1 MSFPVLSGRL
11 DSERLPQTL
20 VRSAILLLLITSGAF
35 GQPTQPLSE
44 ADRVAD
50 MKQRVVQ
57 VLHLRAG
64 DTAADVGCGDGF
76 YTIPLARFLGPTG
89 KVFAVDINESE
100 LFKLKQHLD
109 EEGLKNVEVIK
120 GAEDAPKLPAER
132 VDAALIANAYH
143 EMPAHEAMLHHIRDA
158 LKQGGVIVV
167 MERISDKREKES
179 RDEQIKHHELAPQV
193 VKQEVAAAGF
203 EIMEVLDP
211 FLGRVTDDDGKSR
224 WWALVARKP
233 TP

>member
-1 MSFPVLSGRL
+1 MTFPVVSGKLRT
-11 DSERLPQTL
+11 DSLPHTL
-20 VRSAILLLLITSGAF
+20 VRSAILLLVIVSRAF
-35 GQPTQPLSE
+35 GQPSQPLSE

-50 MKQRVVQ
+50 MKQRVIEI
-57 VLHLRAG
+57 LHLRPG

-76 YTIPLARFLGPTG
+76 YTVPLARSLGSSG
-89 KVFAVDINESE
+89 KVFAVDINDAE
-100 LFKLKQHLD
+100 LYKLKQHLD

-120 GAEDAPKLPAER
+120 GAEDDPKLAADR

-143 EMPAHEAMLHHIRDA
+143 EMPAHEAILHHIRDA

-193 VKQEVAAAGF
+193 VRQEVAGAGF
-203 EIMEVLDP
+203 EIVEVLDP
-211 FLGRVTDDDGKSR
+211 FLGRLTDDEGKSR

-233 TP
+233 AP